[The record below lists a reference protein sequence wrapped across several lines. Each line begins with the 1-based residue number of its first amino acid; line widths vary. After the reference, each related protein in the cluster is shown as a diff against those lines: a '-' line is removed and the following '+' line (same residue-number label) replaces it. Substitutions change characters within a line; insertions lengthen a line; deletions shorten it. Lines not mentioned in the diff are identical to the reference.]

1 MDYNN
6 YNQGNNVQNPYSQ
19 PGGPTVNQMPGQAQT
34 PVPGCGFA
42 IASLIVGILSMTLCC
57 VGGSIMGLMGLIFGI
72 VSINKKESV
81 RGMAIAG
88 IVTSGIGILI
98 GILVLVYIIS
108 LGAAVGNM
116 SQDELRELRDRIYQE
131 LEDEGYDVPEEY
143 KEYNQNDTNSG
154 SSLLA
159 LPELPEK
166 TGEHTGTCLLKHT
179 AGDLHLMVELLHLQ
193 EV

>member
-98 GILVLVYIIS
+98 GILILVYIIS

-143 KEYNQNDTNSG
+143 KG
-154 SSLLA
+154 
-159 LPELPEK
+159 
-166 TGEHTGTCLLKHT
+166 
-179 AGDLHLMVELLHLQ
+179 V
-193 EV
+193 